1 MWKPEPDPGS
11 DLGQDPE
18 QERVPDRVT
27 VRMYHVGFG
36 DAFLVTVRRG
46 SATWRMLVDCG
57 VHRSGQAR
65 PIEEVVNQVIA
76 DLAAG
81 AADGT
86 PRLDV
91 VVATHH
97 HADHISGYARP
108 EWEQVEVGEVWLPYV
123 EDADDADAN
132 LLRTAQ
138 ASAAKELV
146 RLVEARTVALAADGA
161 EPTGPLMMAHDF
173 AVNALTNDDALD
185 RLLGRNGRGFAGDTL
200 LRFLPKHED
209 AENVLRPLPGVTVTI
224 LGPSRDP
231 DELRRMDPPKHAG
244 WQRLAL
250 DAETPAT
257 PAIGDLFSSAFAA
270 RDADVPAAL
279 REARDALDLR
289 EVTNDAGLLGAA
301 ALLDRVVNN
310 TSLFFLLD
318 VGGCRLLFPG
328 DAQQGAWEHV
338 LNDPVKRTLL
348 RDCSFYKIGHHG
360 SGNATPRDFVEA
372 AWADGGYAMLPWGLV
387 KRWEKTIPQEDLI
400 HALVEH
406 QHTIIRNDEQEP
418 VEGVVSYQGDLWSE
432 WTMELPPS
440 DTGPPTP

>member
-1 MWKPEPDPGS
+1 MWT
-11 DLGQDPE
+11 PE
-18 QERVPDRVT
+18 QEATPDRVT

-46 SATWRMLVDCG
+46 SATWRLLVDCG

-65 PIEEVVNQVIA
+65 PIEEVVNQIIA
-76 DLAAG
+76 DLV
-81 AADGT
+81 ADGGGGP
-86 PRLDV
+86 PRLDA

-123 EDADDADAN
+123 EDPDDPDAKK
-132 LLRTAQ
+132 LRTAQ

-161 EPTGPLMMAHDF
+161 EPSGPLMLAEDF

-185 RLLGRNGRGFAGDTL
+185 RLLGRNGRGFAGSTVVRFFPERDDAGNTL
-200 LRFLPKHED
+200 T
-209 AENVLRPLPGVTVTI
+209 PLPGVTVTI

-231 DELRRMDPPKHAG
+231 DQLRRMDPPKSAG

-250 DAETPAT
+250 DAEAAPA
-257 PAIGDLFSSAFAA
+257 AAVGDLFSSAYAA
-270 RDADVPAAL
+270 DDDEVPAAL
-279 REARDALDLR
+279 LAARDSLELR
-289 EVTNDAGLLGAA
+289 AVTNDAGLLGAA

-338 LNDPVKRTLL
+338 LDDPQKRLLL
-348 RDCSFYKIGHHG
+348 RDCAFYKIGHHG

-372 AWADGGYAMLPWGLV
+372 AWADGGHAMLPWGLV

-406 QHTIIRNDEQEP
+406 HHTIIRNDEQQPEA
-418 VEGVVSYQGDLWSE
+418 GVVSYQGDLWSE
-432 WTMELPPS
+432 WTMAVPAAGS
-440 DTGPPTP
+440 DTARPPDG